1 MLKNSLGTITSGR
14 MTDEEKRKIKFQQE
28 LNAAEAQKKQADSLM
43 QQYID
48 RGSFS
53 WNPETDKGFQQYA
66 SLMKDQGNLAMR
78 DTMAKAASMTG
89 GYGNSYAVS
98 AAGQTY
104 NQYLANIDQKA
115 NDYYAMALDAFNQ
128 EGNDLLNKA
137 SLANAAWESEY
148 NRLYEDA
155 ATRAQYGD
163 YQDYIGMLGVSD
175 EDYRT
180 TMQNSLPAPT
190 TEQIQGYLEAVKQ
203 GTDKAQEYAAALD
216 SIGVDIRQLDTYY
229 QLALLSGSAGAGY
242 SYDKGVPTYDEKT
255 AQEAQKVNGPI
266 TDTGKHTAVLG
277 VANLKEGQNFHVYT
291 SKKKNLSLE
300 VGSEVTDENI
310 KALAKDPSV
319 TSQLGRGKGFA
330 LFAYN
335 GALYVTN
342 GNAVCLVRARKGEEN
357 QEEYNEAMSY
367 FQ

>member
-14 MTDEEKRKIKFQQE
+14 MTDEEKRKIKFQQD

-89 GYGNSYAVS
+89 GYGNSYATS

-190 TEQIQGYLEAVKQ
+190 TEQVQGYLEAVKQ
-203 GTDKAQEYAAALD
+203 GTDKAKEYAAALD
-216 SIGVDIRQLDTYY
+216 SIGVDTRQLDNYY
-229 QLALLSGSAGAGY
+229 QLAILSGSAGAGY
-242 SYDKGVPTYDEKT
+242 SYDKGVPTYSETT
-255 AQEAQKVNGPI
+255 AKEAQKANRPI
-266 TDTGKHTAVLG
+266 TDTGRYMAVKG
-277 VANLKEGQNFHVYT
+277 VARLNDGQNFHVKT
-291 SKKKNLSLE
+291 PVGSRDVE

-319 TSQLGRGKGFA
+319 TSDLGRGYGYS

-335 GALYVTN
+335 GAMYITD
-342 GNAVCLVRARKGEEN
+342 GNAVYMVKARKN
-357 QEEYNEAMSY
+357 NKKEYDTVMSY
-367 FQ
+367 LQ